1 VTATPQRAATVVR
14 GVVTA
19 VRSDQVTFIAASLA
33 YYAFVSLLPLLLLA
47 VAAASVFGGQELAD
61 AVAVQVSAALGEQAG
76 TLVVDALTSSAG
88 RGGATV
94 ASVGVLLWSGL
105 KLFRGLDVAFATV
118 YRVPQPAGLL
128 RQVLDGL
135 TALGAVV
142 VGVALT
148 VVVGAVIARFEA
160 ALPSVPLVNVV
171 GTLVLV
177 LSLTVSLFP
186 LYYVL
191 PDRPVRVSEALPGA
205 LLAAVGWTALQV
217 GFRVYAANA
226 ATYQAYGVLGGALL
240 LVTWLYVGGLILLVG
255 AVLNAVLAGVVD
267 ADEPVA
273 PGPPALGDRETGEL
287 SPMREQEGVMS
298 EPPGE
303 GPDADREADDHR
315 DRGREELEAE
325 LERLRQ
331 ELREFEDDVEQR
343 TLHRDEVESE
353 LKRYVRSRLRRGK
366 ARGWGPYL
374 VLLYGT
380 AMTLGAFVYLSDGFA
395 VFAMIVIWLSTLG
408 LYVLFVLVGLGLNAA
423 GVPGRLADRVRN
435 LRR

>member
-1 VTATPQRAATVVR
+1 MAA
-14 GVVTA
+14 A

-47 VAAASVFGGQELAD
+47 VAAASLFGGQELAD
-61 AVAVQVSAALGEQAG
+61 AVAVQVSATLGEQAG
-76 TLVVDALTSSAG
+76 ALVVDALTSSAG

-94 ASVGVLLWSGL
+94 ISLLVLLWSGL

-118 YRVPQPAGLL
+118 YRVPQPGGLL
-128 RQVLDGL
+128 RQLLDGL
-135 TALGAVV
+135 TALVAVT
-142 VGVALT
+142 VGVVLT
-148 VVVGAVIARFEA
+148 VVVGAAIARVESV
-160 ALPSVPLVNVV
+160 LPFVPLVNVV

-177 LSLTVSLFP
+177 LSLTLSLFP

-191 PDRPVRVSEALPGA
+191 PDEPVRAREALPGA
-205 LLAAVGWTALQV
+205 LFAAVGWTALQT

-240 LVTWLYVGGLILLVG
+240 LVTWLYFGGLILLIG
-255 AVLNAVLAGVVD
+255 GVLNAVLAGVIPP
-267 ADEPVA
+267 DEGVL
-273 PGPPALGDRETGEL
+273 PGPAAAAPGDRETGEL

-298 EPPGE
+298 EPPG
-303 GPDADREADDHR
+303 DVADSDREEDGHR

-353 LKRYVRSRLRRGK
+353 LKGYVRSRLRRGK

-380 AMTLGAFVYLSDGFA
+380 AMTLGAFAYLSDGFA

-408 LYVLFVLVGLGLNAA
+408 LYVLFVLVGIGLNAA
-423 GVPGRLADRVRN
+423 DVPGRLLDRARKF
-435 LRR
+435 RE